1 MSKSTTNI
9 NENTIFKRRNTNS
22 YNQLEN
28 NKSAGRNGMEAE
40 FLKFE
45 KEELAK
51 EIAVILNEIASAR
64 IYPREVAEGMI
75 TAIQKPAKPKEPVE
89 NLVTIT

>member
-22 YNQLEN
+22 YNQLE

-75 TAIQKPAKPKEPVE
+75 TAIQKPAKPKGPVE